1 MVIYLIVVAIVAF
14 SILFV
19 MFKNYRTVVTS
30 HLEERHPHVRITMS
44 WILLLLMLGSLGGAV
59 FAAVHPSDKAKTAT
73 VKQSSSHKHASQSS
87 SKKIDKLAIQLSTDT
102 PTVGNELTL
111 SISSK
116 TSVKII
122 GHNTRSVY
130 QTFDAGKN
138 SKKETFKYTFT
149 SGGPY
154 DIVIQRG
161 SKTIT
166 KAITVSGTSAAF
178 SSTAISSAAS
188 SSTSTAPSTANNSQT
203 APSTG
208 PSNNAD
214 NNNAT
219 QNSSNTSSTES
230 VAPAAETVTPTDE
243 STTANN

>member
-44 WILLLLMLGSLGGAV
+44 WVLLLLMLGSLGGAA

-73 VKQSSSHKHASQSS
+73 VKQSSSHKHVSHSS
-87 SKKIDKLAIQLSTDT
+87 SKKVDKLAIKLSTDT
-102 PTVGNELTL
+102 PTVGSEITL
-111 SISSK
+111 SVSSK

-122 GHNTRSVY
+122 GHNSKRVY
-130 QTFDAGKN
+130 QNFDAGKN
-138 SKKETFKYTFT
+138 NKKEALKYMFT

-166 KAITVSGTSAAF
+166 KSITVSGTSTA
-178 SSTAISSAAS
+178 SISTAVSSAAS
-188 SSTSTAPSTANNSQT
+188 SSTSTAPSTANNYQT

-208 PSNNAD
+208 QSNNAG

-219 QNSSNTSSTES
+219 QNSSATSSAES
-230 VAPAAETVTPTDE
+230 VAPAAETDTPTDE
-243 STTANN
+243 STTSNN

>member
-30 HLEERHPHVRITMS
+30 HLEERHPHVRITMR
-44 WILLLLMLGSLGGAV
+44 WVLLLLMLGSLGGAA

-73 VKQSSSHKHASQSS
+73 VKQSSSHKHVSHSS
-87 SKKIDKLAIQLSTDT
+87 SKKVDKLAIKLSTDT
-102 PTVGNELTL
+102 PTVGSEITL
-111 SISSK
+111 SVSSK

-122 GHNTRSVY
+122 GHN
-130 QTFDAGKN
+130 
-138 SKKETFKYTFT
+138 T

-166 KAITVSGTSAAF
+166 KAITVSGTSTVS
-178 SSTAISSAAS
+178 SSTALQLAQHQVPRIILRQ
-188 SSTSTAPSTANNSQT
+188 PHR
-203 APSTG
+203 
-208 PSNNAD
+208 
-214 NNNAT
+214 
-219 QNSSNTSSTES
+219 
-230 VAPAAETVTPTDE
+230 
-243 STTANN
+243 